1 MQLPRAR
8 TLLPPSAVAVV
19 VVAVLVAAS
28 TLAIALS
35 LRHNGYSS
43 WANHFLGWL
52 NLAAADD
59 SWMPMRVA
67 LDYLATAADP
77 AQLYS
82 HIFFESGIKFQYAP
96 SSLLALASLDAAF
109 GHPLS
114 VSELGL
120 INAALVT
127 VNIGV
132 VGVLGMILARQHG
145 WGPRIGLPLAM
156 LGCVIAVCFYP
167 LLKAYTL
174 GQLQVWINVLFALA
188 CLAWAMG
195 FRAAAGILIGLIV
208 LLKPQFALFGVWA
221 LWRRQTSFLLGFS
234 ATLGLG
240 LAASILTFGWDVHLA
255 YLDVLRSLART
266 GEAFHANQ
274 SFNGVLN
281 RLFETADS
289 LEWTKKRFPSYHPAV
304 HYGTLAF
311 SAVLLALC
319 FWSLRQQ
326 ARRQPARTRAPAS
339 LAELQAAAL
348 AFTLASPIAWEHHYG
363 ILPAAYLVAFTVC
376 LQRHSDPGRIA
387 RWLALAVSYV
397 LMAFSVPAWSE
408 LWPGSPWNLAQS
420 HHFIGALLLLW
431 LLLALIH
438 RQTQTS
444 TPRRA
449 PHPGG
454 LPAATDSASLF
465 RSL

>member
-1 MQLPRAR
+1 MQAPRSR
-8 TLLPPSAVAVV
+8 TLLPPSAVAIVLVAV
-19 VVAVLVAAS
+19 VVAAT
-28 TLAIALS
+28 TLAVAWT

-52 NLAAADD
+52 NLSAADD

-67 LDYLATAADP
+67 LDYLATAAAP

-82 HIFFESGIKFQYAP
+82 HIFFELGIKFQYAP

-109 GHPLS
+109 GHSLS

-120 INAALVT
+120 INAALVA
-127 VNIGV
+127 VNIVV
-132 VGVLGMILARQHG
+132 VGALAMVLAHQHG
-145 WGPRIGLPLAM
+145 WGPRISLPLAM

-174 GQLQVWINVLFALA
+174 GQIQVWINVLFALA
-188 CLAWAMG
+188 CLAWATG

-221 LWRRQTSFLLGFS
+221 LWRRQMPFLLGFS
-234 ATLGLG
+234 ATLGIG
-240 LAASILTFGWDVHLA
+240 LAASILYFGWDTHLA
-255 YLDVLRSLART
+255 YLEVLRSLART

-281 RLFETADS
+281 RLFETAGS
-289 LEWTKKRFPSYHPAV
+289 LEWMDKRFPHYHPGV
-304 HYGTLAF
+304 YYGTLAF
-311 SAVLLALC
+311 SVLLLVLS
-319 FWSLRQQ
+319 FFSLRQ
-326 ARRQPARTRAPAS
+326 PGHARTHAS

-363 ILPAAYLVAFTVC
+363 ILPAAYLVAFTTC

-387 RWLALAVSYV
+387 RWLTLAVSYA

-408 LWPGSPWNLAQS
+408 LWPGSPWNLTQS

-431 LLLALIH
+431 LLLALV
-438 RQTQTS
+438 RGQAQTT
-444 TPRRA
+444 TRRRA
-449 PHPGG
+449 PHLGG